1 MSKPGAERLR
11 EMLGRNQGI
20 AARLLEADFP
30 LAEFDLL
37 QRWQRA
43 RLSRSFAD
51 LARQEGYRR
60 AVHFFLSELYGGLDF
75 RERDQDLGRVMPVMI
90 RFLPDRALATMAEA
104 FELQAISLEFDMNM
118 ARYLAQLS
126 PASVGLENVD
136 LENAELDTE
145 RYGEVYR
152 ACSDRAGRER
162 QIVLIRK
169 LGYDLDKLVR
179 LPLVN
184 SLLRLMRGPAHLAGF
199 GKLQDFLEEG
209 LAAFRALPD
218 AGLFLETIYERESDA
233 MRKLFAG
240 ARQPFGF

>member
-11 EMLGRNQGI
+11 EMLERNQGI

-30 LAEFDLL
+30 LAEFDRL

-60 AVHFFLSELYGGLDF
+60 AVQFFLSELYGGLDF

-104 FELQAISLEFDMNM
+104 FELQAISLEFDMHM
-118 ARYLAQLS
+118 ARYLAQLG
-126 PASVGLENVD
+126 PASVDLENVD
-136 LENAELDTE
+136 LDME
-145 RYGEVYR
+145 RYGAAYR
-152 ACSDRAGRER
+152 DCSDRAGRER

-179 LPLVN
+179 RPLVN

-218 AGLFLETIYERESDA
+218 TGLFIETIYERESDA